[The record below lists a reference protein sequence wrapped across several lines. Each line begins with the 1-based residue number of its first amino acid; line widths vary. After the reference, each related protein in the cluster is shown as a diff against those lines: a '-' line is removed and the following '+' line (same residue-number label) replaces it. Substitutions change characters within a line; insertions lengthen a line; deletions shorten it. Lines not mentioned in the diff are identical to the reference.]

1 MSECSE
7 SAYRGLLSSLPAL
20 YMALGIV
27 VTYAFGSFLP
37 WDDLAYFC
45 SAFSVLLFSAM
56 ITMPRLEYLPGSP
69 KGLVPEVELNIDAN
83 SIS

>member
-1 MSECSE
+1 
-7 SAYRGLLSSLPAL
+7 
-20 YMALGIV
+20 MALGIV

-56 ITMPRLEYLPGSP
+56 ITMPRLDHLHLLQDSSVC
-69 KGLVPEVELNIDAN
+69 KKL
-83 SIS
+83 

>member
-7 SAYRGLLSSLPAL
+7 TAYRGLLSSLPAL
-20 YMALGIV
+20 SMALGIV

-56 ITMPRLEYLPGSP
+56 ITMPRCVWLNKGS
-69 KGLVPEVELNIDAN
+69 LTQW
-83 SIS
+83 SIGIIIIQENE

>member
-1 MSECSE
+1 
-7 SAYRGLLSSLPAL
+7 
-20 YMALGIV
+20 MALGIV

-56 ITMPRLEYLPGSP
+56 ITMPR
-69 KGLVPEVELNIDAN
+69 
-83 SIS
+83 